1 MTSKNKKILLLSIL
15 IAVIL
20 VAVVLALLLRKNPE
34 PQGTQDTT
42 APTVIDPTDPSQTD
56 PTDAPTDPTVDPTQP
71 TEEPPPSVTIPPV
84 TEPSG
89 ELLGIEF
96 PCRVPG
102 YDVVI
107 QRLESYSGLFVE
119 DGSNVQ
125 VEGVAMLQLRNEG
138 DQAIEY
144 MQIAVE
150 YDNITLIFDVSALP
164 AGAGA
169 VVQEK
174 TGKGVV
180 DGMPQSCSALVV
192 RRAQMEMSEDQ
203 VSVVDNGDNTLTITN
218 LTDQV
223 IPTIRVFYKYY
234 MEDTK
239 LYVGGIAFTVRITR
253 LAGGSSVIIQPSHYA
268 SSTCQV
274 VMVLTYDTDA

>member
-20 VAVVLALLLRKNPE
+20 MGVVLALLLRKDPA

-42 APTVIDPTDPSQTD
+42 APTVIDPTEPSRTD
-56 PTDAPTDPTVDPTQP
+56 PTDAPTDPTLDPTQP
-71 TEEPPPSVTIPPV
+71 TQEPPPSVTIPPV

-89 ELLGIEF
+89 EPIGIEF

-150 YDNITLIFDVSALP
+150 YGNTTLIFDVSALP

-180 DGMPQSCSALVV
+180 DGIPQSCSALVV

-223 IPTIRVFYKYY
+223 IPTVRVFYKYY
-234 MEDTK
+234 MEDAQ

-253 LAGGSSVIIQPSHYA
+253 LAGGSSVVIQPNHYA
-268 SSTCQV
+268 SSTCRV